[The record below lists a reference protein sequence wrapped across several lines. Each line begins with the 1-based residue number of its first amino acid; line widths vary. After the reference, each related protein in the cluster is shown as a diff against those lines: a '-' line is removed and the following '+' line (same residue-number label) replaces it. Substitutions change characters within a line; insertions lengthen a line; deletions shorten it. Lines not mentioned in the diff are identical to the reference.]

1 VLGKPLVDTYIT
13 AEYKEPVRSVLT
25 AAATGGEEV
34 ASFEFPLYTKTGE
47 RVELLLNATT
57 RRDADGEIMGV
68 LGVGQDITE
77 KVHAEKAQSAIAT
90 ELLTLIDSANA
101 PIFGVDTD
109 LLITEWNQKAAQITG
124 YSKEEVLGKPLVDT
138 YITAE
143 YRDPVRSVLTAA
155 ATGGQQAA
163 SYEFPLYT
171 KGGDRRELLL
181 NATTRRDADGEI
193 IGVLGVGLDMTA
205 ARAVQRQL
213 DVSEKAK
220 LALWGCIREGVATV
234 EGDNVLDGTIVEC
247 NAAMCELC
255 GVTPDQLRGT
265 TLSQILVKSGQ
276 DLEQIS
282 KSSSDDEHILEFC
295 LRGSDKVI
303 KNCEA
308 TFMEIPALDVDEKV
322 TRLALVV
329 RDRTWKKELER
340 QATELMLRAER
351 VRTLNKQLK
360 WVQHQVKNSALAL
373 DFRLRQVIDVL
384 SKEEV
389 YAVVDGVEA
398 EFNALQKEVNS
409 LMHSLEKH
417 VMLGEMASGCYLP
430 RFQEHDVPSIL
441 GQVFRRLDEVD
452 DSQVFRA
459 RLDIYAL
466 HHATSNLESNAD
478 KYSAP
483 QTKVVKVVRMYKCL
497 PPTPVAQDTIVVQG
511 LQIGDRIPAGPDE
524 GAIILAMLHVS
535 VSNTVVPDD
544 FARLMKMQ
552 NQGGVH
558 SLFDE
563 GMRIAGER
571 HAASSAGEGLA
582 LTKSVCASL
591 FGTLWVKL
599 DVETRTIYFHI
610 TVPALFPA
618 VDASAHMQSGV
629 GVLAIDDCPT
639 QRMMLTVYLKKL
651 GAPFQVLGD
660 KPEHYT
666 DICGIADGFIQRHGG
681 VTLVAIL
688 DQNLMEDP
696 VVLGTQL
703 AGQLRDHCR
712 PQDLVTLIRSGNTMT
727 DDIKLYLTEADGF
740 LEKNDSFPVLR
751 SKIIAQLA
759 ILAEHQDTGCVDGEE
774 DMSIEDMEAEA
785 VKEMKNGLLE
795 AIEDWLTIEHIEVWE
810 TSQKQLHSMKGSIK
824 GIEGMMGDT
833 PLPGQEKFGEIV
845 DKIDVTRKDFSLA
858 SHEEQTKMLDDIQT
872 SLLDLNL
879 WLNTW

>member
-1 VLGKPLVDTYIT
+1 MMDGLIKQMGEAMPADPRAWLAAQLNTDPAT
-13 AEYKEPVRSVLT
+13 PV
-25 AAATGGEEV
+25 A
-34 ASFEFPLYTKTGE
+34 PLYCSMCQHRSESEFSEGSD
-47 RVELLLNATT
+47 RHLAAELLA
-57 RRDADGEIMGV
+57 
-68 LGVGQDITE
+68 
-77 KVHAEKAQSAIAT
+77 
-90 ELLTLIDSANA
+90 LIDTANA

-143 YRDPVRSVLTAA
+143 YKEPVRSVLTAA
-155 ATGGQQAA
+155 ATGGEEAA

-171 KGGDRRELLL
+171 KTGERVELLL

-193 IGVLGVGLDMTA
+193 MGVLGVGLDMTA

-322 TRLALVV
+322 TRLALVI

-373 DFRLRQVIDVL
+373 DFRLKQVIAVL
-384 SKEEV
+384 AKEEV

-409 LMHSLEKH
+409 LMQSLEKH

-599 DVETRTIYFHI
+599 DVETRTIGFHI

-618 VDASAHMQSGV
+618 VDPCQNMQAGV

-639 QRMMLTVYLKKL
+639 QRMMLTIYLKKL
-651 GAPFQVLGD
+651 KAPFQVLGEA
-660 KPEHYT
+660 PAHYT
-666 DICGIADGFIQRHGG
+666 DICEIANSFVQRHGG
-681 VTLVAIL
+681 VKLVAIL
-688 DQNLMEDP
+688 DQNLGEDP
-696 VVLGTQL
+696 LVLGTEL
-703 AGQLRDHCR
+703 SRRLRQNCIA
-712 PQDLVTLIRSGNTMT
+712 QDLVTLIRSGNTMS
-727 DDIKLYLTEADGF
+727 DDIKLYLQEADGF
-740 LEKNDSFPVLR
+740 LEKNDSFPTLR

-759 ILAEHQDTGCVDGEE
+759 TLAAHSKSGGDAEE
-774 DMSIEDMEAEA
+774 EMSIEDMEAEA
-785 VKEMKNGLLE
+785 VKEMKAGLLA
-795 AIEDWLTIEHIEVWE
+795 AIETWLGIEHAAHWE
-810 TSQKQLHSMKGSIK
+810 SSQKELHSIKGSIK
-824 GIEGMMGDT
+824 GIEGMMGVQ
-833 PLPGQEKFGEIV
+833 PPPGRYEFGQIV
-845 DKIDVTRKDFSLA
+845 NKIDAVVRGFASSSEESQTLMLEEIEQSLIGFA
-858 SHEEQTKMLDDIQT
+858 M
-872 SLLDLNL
+872 
-879 WLNTW
+879 WLESCFVPDQNSV

>member
-1 VLGKPLVDTYIT
+1 
-13 AEYKEPVRSVLT
+13 
-25 AAATGGEEV
+25 
-34 ASFEFPLYTKTGE
+34 
-47 RVELLLNATT
+47 
-57 RRDADGEIMGV
+57 
-68 LGVGQDITE
+68 
-77 KVHAEKAQSAIAT
+77 
-90 ELLTLIDSANA
+90 
-101 PIFGVDTD
+101 
-109 LLITEWNQKAAQITG
+109 LITEWNQKAAEITG

-143 YRDPVRSVLTAA
+143 FRDPVRSVLTAA

-193 IGVLGVGLDMTA
+193 MGVLGVGLDMTA

-282 KSSSDDEHILEFC
+282 KSSSDEQIIEFC